1 MWTKEISNMRPA
13 CCEPGETKYDQLE
26 ILKSCLMLLYITF
39 NSEKNDC
46 KRLTEVE
53 IWIFLKPL
61 INI

>member
-1 MWTKEISNMRPA
+1 MRPA